1 MKKSISYILFILAV
15 APLFMTSCDKVEFPN
30 IPIEGVDTSLYP
42 GNFSEY
48 TIPSFSENSN
58 TLKNVLI
65 EEFTGH
71 LCGACPNAAVVAKT
85 LEEENPGRV
94 FAAAIHGGPS
104 NNGLTGF
111 HDIIPP
117 KYDTD
122 HTNERGLELASTFF
136 QLGIGF
142 VALPRGG
149 INRRVNESGEFMFGP
164 DDWAPLVASELAEPV
179 KINLQAKSNY
189 YEETNGVYLHVETD
203 FEQSIEGTYNVVA
216 YAIQNDRVDY
226 QYFNAYGDSAYY
238 HHHNVHVGNVF
249 GETWG
254 RTVGSEVIAA
264 GTKVLTDMSYKLPD
278 SLTNEDM
285 HFLIL
290 VYNRNT
296 YKVEQVIKHEF

>member
-1 MKKSISYILFILAV
+1 MKKSISYILFILTV

-58 TLKNVLI
+58 PLKNVLI

-111 HDIIPP
+111 HNIIPP

-122 HTNERGLELASTFF
+122 HTNEQGLELASTFF

-164 DDWAPLVASELAEPV
+164 DDWAPLVAAELAEPV

-238 HHHNVHVGNVF
+238 HHHNVHVGNIF

-254 RTVGSEVIAA
+254 RTVGSDVIAA
-264 GTKVLTDMSYKLPD
+264 GTKVVTDMSYKLPD
-278 SLTNEDM
+278 GLTNEDM